1 MAPGE
6 EEEAEFVHHIRIG
19 HIEVVLEHRDGD
31 ETAELWGC
39 SPCMVAT
46 LLDTPARRTG
56 KVGIDVSRVI
66 QMNILPFLEA
76 AA

>member
-1 MAPGE
+1 MVRAAHAAGPGFGE

-39 SPCMVAT
+39 AVAE
-46 LLDTPARRTG
+46 
-56 KVGIDVSRVI
+56 
-66 QMNILPFLEA
+66 EA
-76 AA
+76 AMTVR